1 MLPDSLT
8 LEVVTPER
16 QLLHETGVREV
27 QLPGLDGFLG
37 ILPGHAPLLTE
48 LGIGELSYRRDGQR
62 HYAVIVFGFAEVLPD
77 RVSVLAETA
86 ERAEEIDVE
95 RARAGRERAE
105 KLLLAG
111 AGRERAEKLLLAGA
125 GAAEADW
132 DEVNRA
138 LQRATV
144 RLQAAA
150 KAGSGAAQR
159 ELEPAP

>member
-95 RARAGRERAE
+95 RARAA
-105 KLLLAG
+105 
-111 AGRERAEKLLLAGA
+111 RERAEKLLLAGA

-150 KAGSGAAQR
+150 KAGSGATQR